1 MVEFLMV
8 FALGWLA
15 ASLLALLAVPALSRR
30 ADRLA
35 RRRAEAMFPVSV
47 AEITAERD
55 HVRAQTAISQR
66 RAELRA
72 EAVAAGK
79 GADIAEVG
87 RLGVLVHGLEATV
100 AARDAAVR
108 ALTTDLAE
116 TRATLATTQARLND
130 TSEALTGERTR
141 LGETGGRLSALSEE
155 HRALT
160 QVAAERQLTSTTLEA
175 RLESTQAELREVK
188 RDLSVARD
196 HLSTRDRE
204 LAERTAGLADAEAR
218 GAATLRRFD
227 DAAQVLAATRA
238 RVEAMEPELAAL
250 RGSDTT
256 LRRDFGE
263 RDRDAER
270 LRAELAIARER
281 IVDLEERLRATVA
294 EARLAA
300 GDVGGTIETLRAERG
315 SLQAALDQ
323 ARGDR
328 TALRTQLAELQGRV
342 ASIPLEIA
350 ASPTGVASTTEVA
363 GTPAA
368 LAAQTAE
375 LRARIEALAD
385 SLMAGSALPPTD
397 GARSISASQATSAR
411 SDGAP
416 ATGRA
421 SDAI

>member
-15 ASLLALLAVPALSRR
+15 ASLLALLALPALSRR

-55 HVRAQTAISQR
+55 HVRAQTAIAQR

-72 EAVAAGK
+72 EVVAAEK

-87 RLGVLVHGLEATV
+87 RLGVLVHGHETTIQ
-100 AARDAAVR
+100 ARDATIR
-108 ALTTDLAE
+108 TLTTDLAE

-130 TSEALTGERTR
+130 TTEALGAERIRLSETDTR
-141 LGETGGRLSALSEE
+141 LSTVSEE
-155 HRALT
+155 HRTLT

-175 RLESTQAELREVK
+175 RLESTQAELREAK
-188 RDLSVARD
+188 RDLSMTKEQ
-196 HLSTRDRE
+196 LSTRDRE
-204 LAERTAGLADAEAR
+204 LSERSAGLADAEAR

-238 RVEAMEPELAAL
+238 RVEAMEPELTAL
-250 RGSDTT
+250 RESDAT
-256 LRRDFGE
+256 LRRDFSE
-263 RDRDAER
+263 RDREAER

-281 IVDLEERLRATVA
+281 IIDLDGRLRATVA
-294 EARLAA
+294 EARLSA
-300 GDVGGTIETLRAERG
+300 GDVGTTIETLRAERG

-328 TALRTQLAELQGRV
+328 TALRAQLAELQGRV
-342 ASIPLEIA
+342 AAIPAEGA
-350 ASPTGVASTTEVA
+350 ASLTEVA
-363 GTPAA
+363 GVVAMSAA
-368 LAAQTAE
+368 FATQDSE
-375 LRARIEALAD
+375 LRARIEALANT
-385 SLMAGSALPPTD
+385 LMATPALPP
-397 GARSISASQATSAR
+397 
-411 SDGAP
+411 SDGTEEPSCSVIQPPSTTGEQPTNGAP
-416 ATGRA
+416 
-421 SDAI
+421 SDAR